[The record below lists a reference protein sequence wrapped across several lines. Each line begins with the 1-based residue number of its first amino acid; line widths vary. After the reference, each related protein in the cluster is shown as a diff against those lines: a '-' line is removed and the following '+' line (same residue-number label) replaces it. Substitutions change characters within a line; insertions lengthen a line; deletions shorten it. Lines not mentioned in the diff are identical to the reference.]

1 MPYDISWNGHLEQN
15 DGRMSSRMP
24 SRMRSG
30 SRYSKADI
38 PEEEDY
44 YDDEGYEEYPGTSGN
59 R

>member
-1 MPYDISWNGHLEQN
+1 
-15 DGRMSSRMP
+15 
-24 SRMRSG
+24 MRSG

-44 YDDEGYEEYPGTSGN
+44 YDDEGYEEYPATSGN